1 MATARK
7 VCIACDFKKTKN
19 PLILSFSIDGHDE
32 VHAGLGVNQE
42 NVSPVQFCKEK
53 QHDTETE
60 GFLPVAMSLLVHG
73 YCHSPEPI
81 SRTRHWGARGTQFG
95 TVPGPASVAPHHP
108 KYRND
113 FGSRRHSLPQEA
125 SYSFNYSLFSLS
137 SVADTTSEGLELLR

>member
-1 MATARK
+1 MAIVT
-7 VCIACDFKKTKN
+7 V
-19 PLILSFSIDGHDE
+19 LSPS
-32 VHAGLGVNQE
+32 LGRATGE
-42 NVSPVQFCKEK
+42 R
-53 QHDTETE
+53 
-60 GFLPVAMSLLVHG
+60 VALS
-73 YCHSPEPI
+73 Y
-81 SRTRHWGARGTQFG
+81 FG

>member
-7 VCIACDFKKTKN
+7 VCIACDLKKKKQ

-60 GFLPVAMSLLVHG
+60 GVSACCHVPSGSWLL
-73 YCHSPEPI
+73 SQ
-81 SRTRHWGARGTQFG
+81 S
-95 TVPGPASVAPHHP
+95 
-108 KYRND
+108 
-113 FGSRRHSLPQEA
+113 
-125 SYSFNYSLFSLS
+125 
-137 SVADTTSEGLELLR
+137 